1 MATTIAKKR
10 HHFITPLGSDERSQS
25 GLFNCAMN
33 GASDAP
39 ILAVNERAPADLPI
53 PSECR
58 QLIRCGAL
66 VAVNSLGGKDSQAMT
81 ILLLRLVP
89 RDQIF
94 VVYAPLGEVE
104 WPGTIEHIENTIP
117 PGVPLIMAPV
127 TSGKTLLEQVEE
139 RGMWPSN
146 SARWC
151 TSGTKRG
158 PIERE
163 LRRYLKAHPR
173 LEGRLVNALG
183 LRRDE
188 SRDRARRIPWRR
200 NERMSVAGRVVFDW
214 LPIFDLTTEDVFRV
228 IAEDGQSP
236 HPVYSLGLT
245 RCSCSFCIFASRSD
259 LRRAAELRPDLYA
272 KYAQLEWRIA
282 HTLSPTR
289 KYLPELTGIPVDSAV
304 RMLLRPRGLK
314 GDPPTRPRARS
325 VSR

>member
-1 MATTIAKKR
+1 MSNS
-10 HHFITPLGSDERSQS
+10 F
-25 GLFNCAMN
+25 
-33 GASDAP
+33 
-39 ILAVNERAPADLPI
+39 ADLPV
-53 PSECR
+53 PPECR
-58 QLIRCGAL
+58 ETIRAGAL
-66 VAVNSLGGKDSQAMT
+66 VAINHSGGKDSQAMT
-81 ILLLRLVP
+81 ILLSRLVP
-89 RDQIF
+89 RDQLI
-94 VVYAPLGEVE
+94 VVHAPLGEVE
-104 WPGTIEHIENTIP
+104 WPGTVLHIENTIP

-139 RGMWPSN
+139 RGMWPSS

-151 TSGTKRG
+151 TSGAKRG

-173 LEGRLVNALG
+173 LEGRLINALG

-200 NERMSVAGRVVFDW
+200 NERMSVAGREVFDW
-214 LPIFDLTTEDVFRV
+214 LPVFELTTENVFRV
-228 IAEDGQSP
+228 IAEAAQSP
-236 HPVYSLGLT
+236 HPVYSFGLT

-272 KYAQLEWRIA
+272 KYAQLERRIA

-304 RMLLRPRGLK
+304 RTPRRRRVLK
-314 GDPPTRPRARS
+314 GDPSSRPRARS

>member
-1 MATTIAKKR
+1 MSN
-10 HHFITPLGSDERSQS
+10 PL
-25 GLFNCAMN
+25 
-33 GASDAP
+33 
-39 ILAVNERAPADLPI
+39 ADLPV
-53 PSECR
+53 PPEYR
-58 QLIRCGAL
+58 ETIRTGAL
-66 VAVNSLGGKDSQAMT
+66 VVINHSGGKDSQAMT
-81 ILLLRLVP
+81 ILLSRLVP
-89 RDQIF
+89 RDQLI
-94 VVYAPLGEVE
+94 VVHAPLGEVE

-127 TSGKTLLEQVEE
+127 TSGKSLLEQVEE

-151 TSGTKRG
+151 TSGAKRG

-173 LEGRLVNALG
+173 FEGRLVNALG

-200 NERMSVAGRVVFDW
+200 NERMSVAGREVFDW
-214 LPIFDLTTEDVFRV
+214 LPVFELTTEDVFRV
-228 IAEDGQSP
+228 IAEAGQSP
-236 HPVYSLGLT
+236 HPVYSFGLT
-245 RCSCSFCIFASRSD
+245 RCSCSFCIFSSRSD

-272 KYAQLEWRIA
+272 KYAQLERRIA

-289 KYLPELTGIPVDSAV
+289 KYLPELTGIPVDSTV
-304 RMLLRPRGLK
+304 RTPLRPRGLK
-314 GDPPTRPRARS
+314 GDLPTRPRARS